1 MLDGLLTGPDPD
13 LESIGAAEALRMLRV
28 NTVTPVVIDASAG
41 AEIVADT
48 RRARALAGL
57 LPVEAVGVPEHFYAE
72 VFGVVH
78 RHTLIEKACSRWP
91 APVLATAQDLGPT
104 PTGRRVRIP
113 GQYGCSRC
121 PHCCAGRT
129 TRR

>member
-1 MLDGLLTGPDPD
+1 M
-13 LESIGAAEALRMLRV
+13 
-28 NTVTPVVIDASAG
+28 TPVVTDASAG

-72 VFGVVH
+72 VFGVVR

-121 PHCCAGRT
+121 PLLLCWPNDST
-129 TRR
+129 LIS